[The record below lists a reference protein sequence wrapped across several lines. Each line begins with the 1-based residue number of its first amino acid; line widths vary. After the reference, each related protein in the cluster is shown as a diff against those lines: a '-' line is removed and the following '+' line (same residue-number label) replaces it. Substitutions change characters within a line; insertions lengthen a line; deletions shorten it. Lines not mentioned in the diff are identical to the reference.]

1 MKANAQ
7 KIADGV
13 YWIGVLDWDL
23 RTYHGY
29 TLDGTTYN
37 AYLVFGEDK
46 VALIDNAYPGK
57 TKEMMARIDDAFSQ
71 EGKEVKV
78 DYIIQNHVEKDHSGV
93 LVDLHKR
100 FPEAPIYCTE
110 IAVKGLIKHYPS
122 LEGAE
127 FITVGT
133 GDSLDVGGRTLA
145 FLDAFLPTGLTA
157 CSPYLPMK
165 PESYSLTTH
174 SVNTYASPKDSQ
186 MKSQNTY

>member
-57 TKEMMARIDDAFSQ
+57 TKEMMARIDDAFAQ
-71 EGKEVKV
+71 EGRDVKV

-93 LVDLHKR
+93 LYDTIPNSLKLFKCTETVDLDLPV
-100 FPEAPIYCTE
+100 FETISSNS
-110 IAVKGLIKHYPS
+110 IS
-122 LEGAE
+122 L
-127 FITVGT
+127 
-133 GDSLDVGGRTLA
+133 SLNISKIVS
-145 FLDAFLPTGLTA
+145 FTGL
-157 CSPYLPMK
+157 
-165 PESYSLTTH
+165 LTTLTPILF
-174 SVNTYASPKDSQ
+174 SELENIWIGFSSPI
-186 MKSQNTY
+186 NLHLLTLF